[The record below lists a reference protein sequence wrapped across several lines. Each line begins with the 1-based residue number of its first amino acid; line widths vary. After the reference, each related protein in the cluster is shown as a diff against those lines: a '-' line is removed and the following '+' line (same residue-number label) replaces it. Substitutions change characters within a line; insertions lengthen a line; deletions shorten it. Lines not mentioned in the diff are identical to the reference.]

1 MKNPKQANF
10 VKTMEMK
17 RNKLYLLL
25 AVSALLLCGAC
36 HDSNKGM
43 EPQPVEESISINP
56 QAATVGSKGG
66 MVSVLV
72 TSSGTWT
79 LAGDGDAF
87 VTPSAMKGKDGD
99 AIDFT
104 VKANDQET
112 DRMFSY
118 TFTCGKKSAQLRIT
132 LRKKAAEADE
142 QLEIYFP
149 EGSNRLPQEGGKVTV
164 LVTSSG
170 NWTLEGRSD
179 FVTPSATSGEDGAE
193 VVFDVAANST
203 EQEMSADYTFRMG
216 HREVPFHI
224 TVQGGVPERIEIVSK
239 SEIRLAS
246 AADDRVAVKLKT
258 NVDSRDLKAE
268 ISGADDGWLT
278 WTIARPSEDAAESD
292 VTAYFAV
299 RQNDA
304 AAPREATVTIRGRRS
319 GEAVLKFTQAVQTRL
334 EAGKTAYFL
343 SPEAQKIDVPVT
355 ANVEFDVSPAPTG
368 NGWLTCDGYSDGAL
382 HFTVEALSGVTAR
395 ECAVTLTEKPA
406 PDNAAPKTL
415 VITLTQK
422 PKGLIERVADMRK
435 SRCYFPSLKNAAAL
449 NDIKS
454 SGTMEALVNIQEA
467 RNTGSL
473 STIMGVEDRFLLR
486 MGDTGVEW
494 NQLQLATYNNNISDP
509 SLTLS
514 ELNKWYHI
522 AVTWNDY
529 RIFFYINGKLV
540 YEDFLVLYENLNL
553 GVVYRGS
560 EDDSNRAFWIGYS
573 YDADRY
579 FPGYMAEVR
588 IWNRALSEEEIRS
601 ENHFYSVPENSP
613 GLVGYW
619 KLNEESGFEVKDY
632 SSSGNHM
639 RSEHNVR
646 TQGNKQVGMP
656 GLNYVEMNLP

>member
-1 MKNPKQANF
+1 MQNLQPANF

-17 RNKLYLLL
+17 RNKLYLL
-25 AVSALLLCGAC
+25 AASALLLCGAC
-36 HDSNKGM
+36 HNNDKGM

-66 MVSVLV
+66 VVSVLV
-72 TSSGTWT
+72 TSSG
-79 LAGDGDAF
+79 
-87 VTPSAMKGKDGD
+87 
-99 AIDFT
+99 
-104 VKANDQET
+104 
-112 DRMFSY
+112 
-118 TFTCGKKSAQLRIT
+118 
-132 LRKKAAEADE
+132 
-142 QLEIYFP
+142 
-149 EGSNRLPQEGGKVTV
+149 
-164 LVTSSG
+164 
-170 NWTLEGRSD
+170 NWMLEGESD

-193 VVFDVAANST
+193 VVFDVAANPS
-203 EQEMSADYTFRMG
+203 EQEATADYRFRLG
-216 HREVPFHI
+216 DREVPFRI
-224 TVQGGVPERIEIVSK
+224 TVAGGIPERIEVVSK

-246 AADDRVAVKLKT
+246 GADDRVAVKLKT
-258 NVDSRDLKAE
+258 NVDSRDLTVE

-278 WTIARPSEDAAESD
+278 WTIARPSEDTSESD

-304 AAPREATVTIRGRRS
+304 ASSREATVKIRGRRS
-319 GEAVLKFTQAVQTRL
+319 GEVVLKFTQAVQTRL
-334 EAGKTAYFL
+334 EAEKTAYFL

-355 ANVEFDVSPAPTG
+355 ANVEFDVSPDASG

-382 HFTVEALSGVTAR
+382 HISVEALGGVAAR
-395 ECAVTLTEKPA
+395 TCAVTLTEKPA
-406 PDNAAPKTL
+406 PDNASPQTL

-467 RNTGSL
+467 RSTGSL
-473 STIMGVEDRFLLR
+473 STIMGIEDRFLLR

-494 NQLQLATYNNNISDP
+494 NQLQLATYNNNVSDP
-509 SLTLS
+509 ALTLS

-529 RIFFYINGKLV
+529 RIFFYIDGKLV

-553 GVVYRGS
+553 GVIYRGS
-560 EDDSNRAFWIGYS
+560 ESDSNRSFWIGYS
-573 YDADRY
+573 YDAGRY

-588 IWNRALSEEEIRS
+588 IWNRALSQEEIRS
-601 ENHFYSVPENSP
+601 ENHFYSVPEDSP

-619 KLNEESGFEVKDY
+619 KLNEESGFEVKDH
-632 SSSGNHM
+632 SPSGNHM

-646 TQGNKQVGMP
+646 TQGNKQVGTP